1 MADDIA
7 IGLRA
12 LSSAASLVAAG
23 LPIFVLLHG
32 PLLDRSSRR
41 IRSALV
47 PAALVALIL
56 TLLHVLV
63 EPVRLAGTW
72 SGVFDVSLHALL
84 LQSDFGTTIVVRL
97 FGLAFIAVCL
107 RKAGRGGERFAIVGA
122 VLVAASFVLMGHTSS
137 DPQRWL
143 LAPLL
148 FVHLIAIAFWFGS
161 LWPLAVAA
169 RFESAAV
176 AGAVIAQ
183 FSRTAVG
190 VVPLILLA
198 GLAMSVLLLPGLSS
212 LRTPYGLLLV
222 TKLVGFAMLM
232 ALAALNKWRLAR
244 GVSLGDQPSVTAF
257 RWSVLAE
264 WLMIFAVIIVTAVMT
279 GLYSP
284 E

>member
-1 MADDIA
+1 MADEVA

-12 LSSAASLVAAG
+12 LAAAASLIGAG

-47 PAALVALIL
+47 PAAVVALTL
-56 TLLHVLV
+56 TLLHALI

-72 SGVFDVSLHALL
+72 SGAFDVSLHALL
-84 LQSDFGTTIVVRL
+84 LQSDFGTAIVIRL
-97 FGLAFIAVCL
+97 FGLALIAVCL
-107 RKAGRGGERFAIVGA
+107 RKSGRGGERFAIAGA
-122 VLVAASFVLMGHTSS
+122 VLVAASFALMGHTAS

-176 AGAVIAQ
+176 AGAIVAR
-183 FSRTAVG
+183 FSRTALG

-212 LRTPYGLLLV
+212 LRTPYGVLLI

-232 ALAALNKWRLAR
+232 ALAALNKWRLAS
-244 GVSLGDQPSVTAF
+244 GVSLGDQSSVTAF
-257 RWSVLAE
+257 RWSILVE
-264 WLMIFAVIIVTAVMT
+264 WLMIFVVIIVTAVMT